1 MPIISV
7 TNQKGGVGKTTLLS
21 SLATIL
27 TQQGYKVLSVNLDPQ
42 RNLDMVAGKG
52 VAIPLG
58 DRKSPSTLS
67 VLAGELP
74 IQEAIVHTPMG
85 DLVRASSLLS
95 GWQGQKIIT
104 EEEYKVLKN
113 NPASLV
119 HHIGERFEQ
128 LHKVPDTHVLRN
140 YLWPLKNEYDYIF
153 LDTNPSLMLLTT
165 NALYAADYIL
175 IPVFT
180 DDFSKAAVAELWDT
194 IQGINYFEPNRQ
206 LKVAGIVVTQS
217 NKNTIIAKSYYNY
230 FQRRATQMNT
240 MLFDTKIRRS
250 VTVSEAMTASQ
261 TLVDYAPNSNIAA
274 DYRQLAGEFIQRI
287 NELEKGRG

>member
-52 VAIPLG
+52 IAIPLG
-58 DRKSPSTLS
+58 DKTSPSTLS
-67 VLAGELP
+67 VLSGETP
-74 IQEAIVHTPMG
+74 IRNAIVHTQMG
-85 DLVRASSLLS
+85 DLIRASSLLS

-104 EEEYKVLKN
+104 EQEYKALKS
-113 NPASLV
+113 NPEALSA
-119 HHIGERFEQ
+119 HISKRFEQ
-128 LHKVPDTHVLRN
+128 LRKIPDTHVLRN
-140 YLWPLKNEYDYIF
+140 YLWPLRDEYDYIF

-180 DDFSKAAVAELWDT
+180 DDFSKAALAELWDT
-194 IQGINYFEPNRQ
+194 IQGINYFEPSRN
-206 LKVAGIVVTQS
+206 LKIAGIVVTQS
-217 NKNTIIAKSYYNY
+217 NKNTIIARSYYNY
-230 FQRRATQMNT
+230 FERRAAQMDT
-240 MLFDTKIRRS
+240 ILFDAKIRRS
-250 VTVSEAMTASQ
+250 VTVSEAMTAGQ
-261 TLVDYAPNSNIAA
+261 TPVTYAPNSNIAA
-274 DYRQLAGEFIQRI
+274 DYQELTKEFIKRI
-287 NELEKGRG
+287 NELGRGRS